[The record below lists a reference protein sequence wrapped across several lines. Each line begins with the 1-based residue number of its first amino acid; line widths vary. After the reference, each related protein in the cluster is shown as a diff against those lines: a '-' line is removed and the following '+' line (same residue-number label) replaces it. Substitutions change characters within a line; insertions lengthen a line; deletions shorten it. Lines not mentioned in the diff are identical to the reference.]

1 MGYPLLTLCA
11 ARYGFAADLRSALAI
26 KNQNANVVT
35 NWYTTTVA
43 GLFDRGN
50 VFNEAAGVFVAPV
63 TGAVRYLRQPREVL
77 TCCLGYYFANAN
89 VRIDQ
94 VSTAT

>member
-1 MGYPLLTLCA
+1 M
-11 ARYGFAADLRSALAI
+11 
-26 KNQNANVVT
+26 VT
-35 NWYTTTVA
+35 NWYTDTVA

-50 VFNEAAGVFVAPV
+50 VFDEATGVFVAPV
-63 TGAVRYLRQPREVL
+63 TGAVPHDQKPREVL
-77 TCCLGYYFANAN
+77 TGCLGYYFASAN